1 MNEQRIQEILEI
13 ETQAQEMLAQAKR
26 EAEGLPVKAESE
38 AHEMVEK
45 ARAAANE
52 EARRIL
58 EQAQAA
64 NEADKIMAAAEDRM
78 AQTGKLAEKN
88 LEKAVT
94 LVLDRVLG
102 KA

>member
-13 ETQAQEMLAQAKR
+13 ETKAQQMLAQAKR
-26 EAEGLPVKAESE
+26 EAEELPVKAESD

-45 ARAAANE
+45 ARVTANA
-52 EARRIL
+52 EARGIL

-64 NEADKIMAAAEDRM
+64 NEAEKIMAAAEDRM
-78 AQTGKLAEKN
+78 SQTEKLAEKN
-88 LEKAVT
+88 FEKAVA